1 MRGGRVMCSECGDNE
16 AIGSDNGVG
25 DDKGVGSVEMVR
37 VGAWV
42 NG

>member
-1 MRGGRVMCSECGDNE
+1 MRGSECGDNE

-37 VGAWV
+37 VGSWV

>member
-1 MRGGRVMCSECGDNE
+1 MSERREGDECGDNE

-37 VGAWV
+37 VGSWV

>member
-1 MRGGRVMCSECGDNE
+1 MCSECGDNE
-16 AIGSDNGVG
+16 SIGSDNGVG

-37 VGAWV
+37 VGSWV

>member
-1 MRGGRVMCSECGDNE
+1 MCSECGDNE
-16 AIGSDNGVG
+16 AMGSDNGVG

-37 VGAWV
+37 VGSWV

>member
-1 MRGGRVMCSECGDNE
+1 MMCSECGDNE
-16 AIGSDNGVG
+16 AVGSDNGVG

-37 VGAWV
+37 VGSWV

>member
-1 MRGGRVMCSECGDNE
+1 MCSECGDNE
-16 AIGSDNGVG
+16 AVGSDNGVG

-37 VGAWV
+37 VGSWV

>member
-1 MRGGRVMCSECGDNE
+1 MCSECGDNE

-37 VGAWV
+37 VGSWV

>member
-1 MRGGRVMCSECGDNE
+1 MMCSECGDNE

-37 VGAWV
+37 VGSWV
-42 NG
+42 NR

>member
-1 MRGGRVMCSECGDNE
+1 MCSECGDNE

-37 VGAWV
+37 VGSWV
-42 NG
+42 NR

>member
-1 MRGGRVMCSECGDNE
+1 MMCSECGDNE

-37 VGAWV
+37 VGSWV
-42 NG
+42 YG

>member
-1 MRGGRVMCSECGDNE
+1 MRGGRVMCSDNE

-37 VGAWV
+37 VGSWV

>member
-1 MRGGRVMCSECGDNE
+1 MMCSECGDNE

-37 VGAWV
+37 VGSWV